1 MQYYNS
7 YNICERKQIPITNR
21 WLDFRQDG
29 KKSDVMYVR
38 GDLGSEGFGNPNSN
52 FWVLERNNQHF
63 SPKRN

>member
-38 GDLGSEGFGNPNSN
+38 GDLGSEEFGKPKSN
-52 FWVLERNNQHF
+52 FLVFKKNI